1 MKALGLLI
9 TKWGILSLFSRGKIA
24 RKYEK
29 RTGNEFVQPTIRGR
43 TIRWLSQHLSMS
55 IFSLFCQSVK
65 VWQMCGHFCD
75 RAPSLPA
82 HTPSPHI
89 HIPLFLP
96 LFRRPLWRSGGYPA
110 DIKRTV
116 LFFFSWHWST
126 LLCLACFTSL
136 SILLSKYSFQ
146 WSCLTS
152 KPVFRPQDIQIRRIN
167 FKKTEIHLY
176 PVDIRIGADYGF
188 GFLDN
193 NE

>member
-29 RTGNEFVQPTIRGR
+29 RTGNEFVQPTVRGR
-43 TIRWLSQHLSMS
+43 TIRWLAQHLSMS

-96 LFRRPLWRSGGYPA
+96 LFRRPLWRSGGYQA
-110 DIKRTV
+110 DSIVFSHDIGPHYYVWHV
-116 LFFFSWHWST
+116 L
-126 LLCLACFTSL
+126 
-136 SILLSKYSFQ
+136 
-146 WSCLTS
+146 
-152 KPVFRPQDIQIRRIN
+152 
-167 FKKTEIHLY
+167 HLY
-176 PVDIRIGADYGF
+176 PFYYRSTRFSGLVWHQNPYSVRRISKYG
-188 GFLDN
+188 G
-193 NE
+193 

>member
-55 IFSLFCQSVK
+55 IFSLFVLSVCK
-65 VWQMCGHFCD
+65 SLTDVWAFLW
-75 RAPSLPA
+75 PSSLPSRP
-82 HTPSPHI
+82 HPLPSHPYTA
-89 HIPLFLP
+89 LFATFSP
-96 LFRRPLWRSGGYPA
+96 PFVAIRRISSGQYC
-110 DIKRTV
+110 
-116 LFFFSWHWST
+116 FFSWHWST